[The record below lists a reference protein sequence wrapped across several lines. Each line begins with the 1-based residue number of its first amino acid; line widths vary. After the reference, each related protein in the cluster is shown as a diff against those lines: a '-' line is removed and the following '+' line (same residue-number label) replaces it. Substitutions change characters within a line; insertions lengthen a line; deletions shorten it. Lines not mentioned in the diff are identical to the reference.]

1 MATGMSAAQ
10 TERVKAIEQFKA
22 EPYIDG
28 KGSAGRSV
36 GYGFHLNAWP
46 EKAKEVENQIPLTK
60 AQADKLFEYVDSWNA
75 EYLANKLGVGGLEQT
90 RSETD

>member
-36 GYGFHLNAWP
+36 GYGFYLNAWP
-46 EKAKEVENQIPLTK
+46 EKAKEVDLAPKRTK
-60 AQADKLFEYVDSWNA
+60 DAELFRAGSLRA
-75 EYLANKLGVGGLEQT
+75 
-90 RSETD
+90 